1 MISWLQKA
9 TTWSLAMSQLPCVTW
24 AIWSDPFQ
32 EEFTLLHL
40 QFLRQILQ
48 PTLSSHS
55 RGADNDLM
63 LLSKA
68 EIQVRTGILSLSN
81 LHLSWYNFAVMNQS
95 FRCNVL
101 NFRPEPG
108 QSHLVN
114 VSFNATTVRR
124 IGMGTEGEKRI
135 SKSSKKRKCTRF
147 SAQKRE
153 LWEKVQGSRMAF
165 MLQNASPSTRLWRK
179 FLTLKL
185 SPLIYYLHLLVQG
198 GLWRGCACCRVVWK
212 GRNRAGEGSAASTGN
227 AQTRHWNPDLSD
239 SSAGAVSGPGYHI
252 SASASP
258 AAQQQLLYN
267 HWILFLHCITM
278 APGQRFLEGDAS
290 REREPQLWSCSVQV
304 KWNWPGLL

>member
-1 MISWLQKA
+1 MWRPSPFSRTRNYIEILISTGNIVWVCEWQKITPSNLLKRMISWLQKA
-9 TTWSLAMSQLPCVTW
+9 TTWSLAMSQLPCVTR
-24 AIWSDPFQ
+24 AIWPDPFQ

-108 QSHLVN
+108 QSRLVN

-153 LWEKVQGSRMAF
+153 
-165 MLQNASPSTRLWRK
+165 
-179 FLTLKL
+179 
-185 SPLIYYLHLLVQG
+185 
-198 GLWRGCACCRVVWK
+198 
-212 GRNRAGEGSAASTGN
+212 
-227 AQTRHWNPDLSD
+227 
-239 SSAGAVSGPGYHI
+239 
-252 SASASP
+252 
-258 AAQQQLLYN
+258 
-267 HWILFLHCITM
+267 
-278 APGQRFLEGDAS
+278 
-290 REREPQLWSCSVQV
+290 
-304 KWNWPGLL
+304 